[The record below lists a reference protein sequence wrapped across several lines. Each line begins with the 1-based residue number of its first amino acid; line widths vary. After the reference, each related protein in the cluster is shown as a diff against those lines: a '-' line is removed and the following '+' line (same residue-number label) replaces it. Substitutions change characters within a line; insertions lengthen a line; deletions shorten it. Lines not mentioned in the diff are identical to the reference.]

1 VRVLTAFGSGVRLLT
16 SLKSYIA
23 PGAAPGLSEAEA
35 EAELLEDRH
44 RARQGRDAGR

>member
-35 EAELLEDRH
+35 ELLEDRH